1 MEFLTCREDE
11 VQKKGKTHFEDLV
24 EKAAPSPSSVVNGPA
39 FYAHQAIMRIA
50 DSWVVLL
57 TLLALGQDALRQN
70 RAAKG
75 LSHISI
81 LTELTRPAETDVST
95 GGGPRRRQRKER
107 KYDMD
112 ASV

>member
-1 MEFLTCREDE
+1 
-11 VQKKGKTHFEDLV
+11 
-24 EKAAPSPSSVVNGPA
+24 
-39 FYAHQAIMRIA
+39 MRIA

-95 GGGPRRRQRKER
+95 GETLEGGRAKTGNMIWMHPCNHHAAGDSHPADR
-107 KYDMD
+107 
-112 ASV
+112 A